1 MRGPPLARMG
11 PMNRKGLGLA
21 LGGGGARGLAHFGVL
36 LELLEAGIE
45 PAYVAGTSMGA
56 IVGAAY
62 AAGQELPKLVRLLA
76 HLDLRKI
83 FGVPESYDRVIGQA
97 LAESLW
103 ERIRGRAWWEEGS
116 PRLSRLLELLKLLT
130 KGAWFEDL
138 EVPFVAVAADLAT
151 GEEVRV
157 DEGALHLGVAASAA
171 IPGLFGPVRW
181 RKRYLVDGG
190 LVNNLPADVVADL
203 GARTVLAVD
212 VSAPL
217 GPVPR
222 TLVGVALR
230 GYEIT
235 AGELLRVKLE
245 QARGRLGSRLLVIHP
260 DVDGI
265 GLLEFGRIE
274 EAVAAGRESARAA
287 LARL

>member
-1 MRGPPLARMG
+1 
-11 PMNRKGLGLA
+11 MNRKSLGLA
-21 LGGGGARGLAHFGVL
+21 LGGGGARGFAHFGVL

-62 AAGQELPKLVRLLA
+62 AVGQEIPKVVRLLQ
-76 HLDLRKI
+76 HLDLPKI
-83 FGVPESYDRVIGQA
+83 FGVPETYDRVLGQA

-103 ERIRGRAWWEEGS
+103 ERLRGRAWWEEGS

-130 KGAWFEDL
+130 KGQWFEDL
-138 EVPFVAVAADLAT
+138 EIPFVAVAADLAT

-171 IPGLFGPVRW
+171 VPGLFGPVRW

-190 LVNNLPADVVADL
+190 LVNNLPVDAVADL

-217 GPVPR
+217 GPMPR

-245 QARGRLGSRLLVIHP
+245 QARGRLGPRLLVIHP

-265 GLLEFGRIE
+265 GLLAFDRVE

-287 LARL
+287 LSRL